1 MAHGDFVWCDLTAR
15 RIGDARKFYGGL
27 LGWQFQ
33 NDVAPDGSDY
43 LIAYAGSQIAGL
55 YTMPR
60 KFDEMGM
67 PCFWMSYIEV
77 DSVDEAID
85 TANKQGAKVE
95 VGPINGANGSV
106 IALIRDQLGAGFTVI
121 EGQGLAARPDYPK
134 HGEMAWNDLYVSDA
148 AAVIPLYQSMFGWEF
163 AQANGSGHTYD
174 VANNGVVCSTVHQ
187 SPEST
192 RGKEQFWG
200 IHFAVDDLAAAR
212 NYVSDN
218 GSILYEQEGAILV
231 RDGDHTALFMTGL
244 A

>member
-1 MAHGDFVWCDLTAR
+1 MAHGDFVWCDLSTR

-27 LGWQFQ
+27 FGWQFQ
-33 NDVAPDGSDY
+33 NDVAPDGSEY
-43 LIAYAGSQIAGL
+43 LIAHSGSPIAGL
-55 YTMPR
+55 YPMPR

-77 DSVDEAID
+77 DSVDEATY
-85 TANKQGAKVE
+85 TANNQGGKVE

-148 AAVIPLYQSMFGWEF
+148 AAVMPLYQSMFGWEF
-163 AQANGSGHTYD
+163 VQADGRGDSYD
-174 VANNGVVCSTVHQ
+174 VANNGVVRSAVHQ
-187 SPEST
+187 VPDSI

-200 IHFAVDDLAAAR
+200 VHFAVDDLAVAR
-212 NYVSDN
+212 TNVNDN
-218 GSILYEQEGAILV
+218 GSILYEREGAILA
-231 RDGDHTALFMTGL
+231 RDGDNAAFFLTGL
-244 A
+244 T